1 MGWHNVIIGDSRRMK
16 EVNDESVHLV
26 ITSPPYWQLKDYG
39 PEEQI
44 GYNDTYEDYIN
55 NLNLVWKECH
65 RVLHK
70 GCRLCINIGDQ
81 FARSVYYGRYKIIPI
96 RTEIIKFC
104 ETIGFDY
111 MGAIIW
117 QKVTTCNTTGGATI
131 MGSFPYPRNGI
142 IKLDYEFIMIFKKL
156 GRPPRVTKEIK
167 EKSKLSKEEWNKYF
181 YGHWNFSGEKQDKHI
196 APFPEELPKRLIKM
210 FSFVGDTVLDP
221 FLGSGTTSVSA
232 LKLSRNSIGYEIN
245 ADYLPTIKERLMEN
259 RGLFNRT
266 EKIEIIQ
273 QERTPID
280 FKREIRKLPYIF
292 KDPVSFDRKIDPKTL
307 RFGSRIDNKERQKE
321 RYYSVKK
328 VISPSH
334 ILLDTGV
341 QVKLIGIKE
350 NGKNNI
356 EAVKFIENLTQGQ
369 KVFLKFDEKKHDEN
383 NNLLCYLYL
392 KNKTFVNAHLI
403 KQGLVEVDI
412 DSDYKL
418 KSKFVA
424 LSAKEKHES
433 KDQQ

>member
-1 MGWHNVIIGDSRRMK
+1 
-16 EVNDESVHLV
+16 
-26 ITSPPYWQLKDYG
+26 
-39 PEEQI
+39 
-44 GYNDTYEDYIN
+44 
-55 NLNLVWKECH
+55 
-65 RVLHK
+65 
-70 GCRLCINIGDQ
+70 
-81 FARSVYYGRYKIIPI
+81 
-96 RTEIIKFC
+96 
-104 ETIGFDY
+104 

-117 QKVTTCNTTGGATI
+117 QKVTTCNTTGGATV

-167 EKSKLSKEEWNKYF
+167 EKSRLSKEEWNQYF

-210 FSFVGDTVLDP
+210 FSFVSDTVLDP

-245 ADYLPTIKERLMEN
+245 VDYLSTIKKRLMEN
-259 RGLFNRT
+259 MGLFNQT

-273 QERTPID
+273 QEKGSID
-280 FKREIRKLPYIF
+280 FDKMIKELPYIF

-307 RFGSRIDNKERQKE
+307 RFGSRIDGKEKQKE

-328 VISPSH
+328 VISPSE
-334 ILLDTGV
+334 ILLDTGAH
-341 QVKLIGIKE
+341 VKLIGVKANGE
-350 NGKNNI
+350 NHI
-356 EAVKFIENLTQGQ
+356 EAVQFIENLTKGQ
-369 KVFLKFDEKKHDEN
+369 KVLLKFDEKKHDEN

-392 KNKTFVNAHLI
+392 KNKTFVNARLI
-403 KQGLVEVDI
+403 KKGLVEVDTT
-412 DSDYKL
+412 SDYKM

-424 LSAKEKHES
+424 LSAKVKHES
-433 KDQQ
+433 KDQ